1 MSVAFD
7 TIGHPTNQGG
17 KLLEQKKMSNI
28 LSELTALVDY
38 KKKVQDTTK
47 KALISINT
55 LVSVNA
61 NLTRSL
67 ETFQSKA
74 DKKKQTVQRNYEKQ
88 LLNIDSEFQTKIQ
101 SLNAQIVE
109 NKLTITTLHAGIEN
123 LNDNIGLV
131 STVES
136 TTNTKETKTRK
147 SFIRVKSRLSTQ
159 NIKDLISELVKKE
172 EKGAITIKFVMT
184 KIDNRYG
191 NILTHEET
199 RGKSNS
205 LIYARVYAILGKM
218 RKSGELYKG
227 TGDGLVVRKVSSS
240 EPLTTTG

>member
-7 TIGHPTNQGG
+7 TIRHPTNQGG

-55 LVSVNA
+55 LVSKNA

-136 TTNTKETKTRK
+136 TTNTKETKPRK
-147 SFIRVKSRLSTQ
+147 SFIRVKSRLSTKE
-159 NIKDLISELVKKE
+159 IDDLISELVEKE
-172 EKGAITIKFVMT
+172 EKGAFKQKFVMAQ
-184 KIDNRYG
+184 IDDRYG
-191 NILTHEET
+191 NILTHEEK
-199 RGKSNS
+199 RGGSKS
-205 LIYARVYAILGKM
+205 LIYARVYYSLGKK

-227 TGDGLVVRKVSSS
+227 TGDGIVVRKVSSL
-240 EPLTTTG
+240 EPLTETA